1 MSKNISSYDRKKPEI
16 KPDTPSRSSRLIK
29 EAGWF
34 VLIAITLYFLLIF
47 LSYDKTDPG
56 WSHASQI
63 THISNLG
70 GRIGAF
76 IADIL
81 FFTFGLSAWWVVL
94 WFLKASWTGY
104 KRISRLLLLQEEPE
118 PSWFR
123 DRILKN
129 IGFLILLFSSSGV
142 EYLRM
147 YNMRIQLPR
156 IPGGVVGE
164 IVGNTA
170 QHYLGFMSG
179 TLLLLLLCAVGFSLF
194 LQMSWLQL
202 VENIGAG
209 LETAAP
215 RRVPSLSCH

>member
-76 IADIL
+76 IVLDRIQTHLPFAPLAGRTRTVMVQGPDSQKHR
-81 FFTFGLSAWWVVL
+81 LSDPAV
-94 WFLKASWTGY
+94 FQQRR
-104 KRISRLLLLQEEPE
+104 RISAH
-118 PSWFR
+118 
-123 DRILKN
+123 
-129 IGFLILLFSSSGV
+129 V
-142 EYLRM
+142 
-147 YNMRIQLPR
+147 
-156 IPGGVVGE
+156 
-164 IVGNTA
+164 
-170 QHYLGFMSG
+170 
-179 TLLLLLLCAVGFSLF
+179 
-194 LQMSWLQL
+194 
-202 VENIGAG
+202 
-209 LETAAP
+209 
-215 RRVPSLSCH
+215 

>member
-1 MSKNISSYDRKKPEI
+1 MIFIPVFWLLKKYEYNTPYCSDFAFQNNRIHEQKHIQLRSEKNRKQT
-16 KPDTPSRSSRLIK
+16 DTPSRSSRLIK

-170 QHYLGFMSG
+170 QHYLGFSPEP
-179 TLLLLLLCAVGFSLF
+179 CCCCF
-194 LQMSWLQL
+194 
-202 VENIGAG
+202 
-209 LETAAP
+209 
-215 RRVPSLSCH
+215 

>member
-129 IGFLILLFSSSGV
+129 IGFLILLFSSAASNI
-142 EYLRM
+142 LRM
-147 YNMRIQLPR
+147 YNM
-156 IPGGVVGE
+156 
-164 IVGNTA
+164 
-170 QHYLGFMSG
+170 QHPVTSYS
-179 TLLLLLLCAVGFSLF
+179 
-194 LQMSWLQL
+194 
-202 VENIGAG
+202 
-209 LETAAP
+209 
-215 RRVPSLSCH
+215 RRSRR